1 MDSRD
6 QILINRYSREFD
18 TEAYVG
24 NGVVR
29 WRSNNQVPPAEV
41 LNYFVQAGKEFDLEK
56 STQAREKEYE
66 EFIKQY
72 KKNMVAYTP
81 SEEDLAEMRSA
92 FGSGE
97 TVVNVITGQRIKL

>member
-1 MDSRD
+1 MDSRE
-6 QILINRYSREFD
+6 QILINKYSREFD
-18 TEAYVG
+18 TEAYVE

-56 STQAREKEYE
+56 STQVREKEYK

-72 KKNMVAYTP
+72 KENMKTYVP
-81 SEEDLAEMRSA
+81 SEEDLFEMRSA
-92 FGSGE
+92 FGPGE
-97 TVVNVITGQRIKL
+97 TVVNVITEQRIKL